1 MATRHA
7 ESDTGGE
14 LPEAVVEDLLSAD
27 SRRQALSI
35 LAARDGPVVV
45 EELARDIVADRTGR
59 PASAVSEADRDAM
72 VEELFTEH
80 IPKLTATEV
89 IRYDSM
95 LGAVELVRPE
105 LAAESRLTDFR

>member
-1 MATRHA
+1 
-7 ESDTGGE
+7 
-14 LPEAVVEDLLSAD
+14 
-27 SRRQALSI
+27 
-35 LAARDGPVVV
+35 
-45 EELARDIVADRTGR
+45 
-59 PASAVSEADRDAM
+59 M